1 MPTYRGVVHYRYMAN
16 SSKSKALEEK
26 VTNSA
31 LKGIDKKK
39 LDKVQRGRVGRVGE
53 EIRERYKRPRVGND
67 MTNK

>member
-1 MPTYRGVVHYRYMAN
+1 MAN